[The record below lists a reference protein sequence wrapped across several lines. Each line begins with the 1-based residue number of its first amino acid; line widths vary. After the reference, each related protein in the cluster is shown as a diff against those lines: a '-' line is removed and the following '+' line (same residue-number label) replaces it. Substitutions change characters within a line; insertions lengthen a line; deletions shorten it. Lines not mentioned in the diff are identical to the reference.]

1 MNIGIFVYS
10 KTGHTLSVAE
20 KLQDT
25 LLQKGHKVV
34 LQSVRAGNEGE
45 METEKIVLSNQPS
58 TEGFD
63 LLVFAGPVNGGRLAI
78 VMEAFLQ
85 RLPPM
90 DGKLLAGFVTQAF
103 PFPSLGG
110 NQAIAGMERLLQAK
124 GGRLSATGIVNW
136 MFPGKR
142 NALIAQTI
150 EKIAALCS

>member
-10 KTGHTLSVAE
+10 KTGHTLSVSE
-20 KLQDT
+20 QLQSA
-25 LLQKGHKVV
+25 LLQNGHKVV
-34 LQSVRAGNEGE
+34 LRNVRASNEGE
-45 METEKIVLSNQPS
+45 MDPEKIVLSDPPS
-58 TEGFD
+58 TEDFD
-63 LLVFAGPVNGGRLAI
+63 LLVFAGPVNGGRLAT
-78 VMEAFLQ
+78 VMQAFLQ

-110 NQAIAGMERLLQAK
+110 NQTIAGMDKLLQTK
-124 GGRLSATGIVNW
+124 GGKLSATGIVNW

-150 EKIAALCS
+150 EKIAALCN

>member
-10 KTGHTLSVAE
+10 KTGHTLLVAE
-20 KLQDT
+20 KLQVV
-25 LLQKGHKVV
+25 LLQKGHMVA
-34 LQSVRAGNEGE
+34 LQSVHASNEGE
-45 METEKIVLSNQPS
+45 MDPAKVLLSNPPS
-58 TEGFD
+58 TEGYD
-63 LLVFAGPVNGGRLAI
+63 LVVFAGPVNGGRLAI
-78 VMEAFLQ
+78 VMEAFLHN
-85 RLPPM
+85 LPSLQ
-90 DGKLLAGFVTQAF
+90 GKLLAGFVTQAF

-110 NQAIAGMERLLQAK
+110 NQTIAGMERLLQAK